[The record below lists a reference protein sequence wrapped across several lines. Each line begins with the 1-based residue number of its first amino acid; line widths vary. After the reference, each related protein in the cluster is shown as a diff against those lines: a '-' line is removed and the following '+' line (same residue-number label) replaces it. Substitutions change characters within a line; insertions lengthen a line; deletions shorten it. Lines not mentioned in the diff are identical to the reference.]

1 MNIKN
6 FITNI
11 RITDKMS
18 KNTTSGKK
26 VFKNPEI
33 KIILNIEYP
42 QVQTD
47 YSPLLKDRYI
57 YCPDNNIAQKL
68 RIQGYPVY
76 SNESVLTMM
85 LSGDGGYNDHLY
97 DLHRKYKKLA
107 FQYGQDL

>member
-11 RITDKMS
+11 RITNKVS
-18 KNTTSGKK
+18 KSTTSRKK

-33 KIILNIEYP
+33 KIILNMKYP

-47 YSPLLKDRYI
+47 YSPMLQDRYI
-57 YCPDNNIAQKL
+57 YCSDNTIAQKL

-85 LSGDGGYNDHLY
+85 LAGDGGYNDHLY
-97 DLHRKYKKLA
+97 DLHRRYKKLS
-107 FQYGQDL
+107 FQHKHNL